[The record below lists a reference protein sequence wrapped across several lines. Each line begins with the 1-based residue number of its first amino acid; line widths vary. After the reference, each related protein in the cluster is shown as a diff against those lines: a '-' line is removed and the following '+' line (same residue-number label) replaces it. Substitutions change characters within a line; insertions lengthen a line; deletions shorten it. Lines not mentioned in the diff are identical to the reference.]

1 MNVIAKFAH
10 FAAWFALSFAAPAQT
25 FPERP
30 INLVV
35 AYSAGGSTDVVMRVL
50 ADIAAKHLG
59 QRVIVENKT
68 GAAGMLATRD
78 VLGQP
83 ADGYNLLLCTHFE
96 SINTALYR
104 NPGFKLSDL
113 APISLIAKYYYGL
126 ALANAIPASSIDELM
141 AYAKTRPGEV
151 SYGTLGAGS
160 AQEIM
165 ARALKPS
172 H

>member
-59 QRVIVENKT
+59 QRVKDCVSDHVRRVVLFRIV
-68 GAAGMLATRD
+68 AVFVRAT
-78 VLGQP
+78 P
-83 ADGYNLLLCTHFE
+83 ADERAFLDG
-96 SINTALYR
+96 
-104 NPGFKLSDL
+104 SDNDGIGVD
-113 APISLIAKYYYGL
+113 ADG
-126 ALANAIPASSIDELM
+126 
-141 AYAKTRPGEV
+141 
-151 SYGTLGAGS
+151 
-160 AQEIM
+160 
-165 ARALKPS
+165 
-172 H
+172 